1 MSKHH
6 HTDQTLISKQVIY
19 HHLREHLDMLKT
31 HSKDT
36 QSSQLTLDSYTLNLL
51 MICLIDYIDHQQPA
65 VTETSDPPVTDDL
78 AELEKILRQ
87 EQSQLEEIIHLL
99 KEK

>member
-1 MSKHH
+1 MSHQ
-6 HTDQTLISKQVIY
+6 HTDQALVTKQVIY
-19 HHLREHLDMLKT
+19 RHLREHLDMLKT

-51 MICLIDYIDHQQPA
+51 MICLLDFIDHQGPG
-65 VTETSDPPVTDDL
+65 VTEASDLPVSNTIPDL
-78 AELEKILRQ
+78 ENILRQ
-87 EQSQLEEIIHLL
+87 EQSQLEEIIQLL